1 MMEHGTVTALEV
13 QKRNKKRVSVFLDGE
28 YAFSLSLDD
37 AARLRKGQVL
47 TEAEITAL
55 RDHDAVARASDAAAR
70 FLGLRPR
77 SVHEVRQNL
86 ASKDLPPGV
95 IDQAVEHLTQLGY
108 LDDRSFAAFWVA
120 DRAQFKPLSPRALRY
135 ELRRK
140 GIADAIIDEV
150 LADLDAEDAA
160 YRAASSQLRRLRGL
174 DRRTF
179 REKIGVFLA
188 RRGFSYAM
196 SRETIR
202 RLIETLE
209 EEDPEFFA
217 SDTESQDQYEQE

>member
-1 MMEHGTVTALEV
+1 MMEQGTVTGLEV
-13 QKRNKKRVSVFLDGE
+13 QKRNKKRVRVFLDGE

-37 AARLRKGQVL
+37 AARLRKGQIL
-47 TEAEITAL
+47 SEAEINAL
-55 RDHDAVARASDAAAR
+55 RDQDAITRATDAAAR

-77 SVHEVRQNL
+77 SVQEVRQNL
-86 ASKDLPPGV
+86 ARKDLPPPV
-95 IDQAVEHLTQLGY
+95 IDQAIERLTMLGY

-120 DRAQFKPLSPRALRY
+120 DRGQFKPLSPRALRY

-140 GIADAIIDEV
+140 GIADTIIDEV

-160 YRAASSQLRRLRGL
+160 YRAASSQLRRMRGL

-179 REKIGVFLA
+179 REKIGVFLG

-196 SRETIR
+196 SRDTVR

-217 SDTESQDQYEQE
+217 SETDSQDWYEQE